1 MGGQSV
7 FQLLLKSISYQQNEY
22 PAPVKDSR
30 QTLGAQITC
39 YKTYEKRKAEGPLGQ
54 EAQERGPG
62 EALEEGVGEN
72 RGGRGQASGEMDH
85 PKEEGPVISRGR

>member
-1 MGGQSV
+1 M
-7 FQLLLKSISYQQNEY
+7 
-22 PAPVKDSR
+22 KDSR

-72 RGGRGQASGEMDH
+72 GGGRGQASG
-85 PKEEGPVISRGR
+85 